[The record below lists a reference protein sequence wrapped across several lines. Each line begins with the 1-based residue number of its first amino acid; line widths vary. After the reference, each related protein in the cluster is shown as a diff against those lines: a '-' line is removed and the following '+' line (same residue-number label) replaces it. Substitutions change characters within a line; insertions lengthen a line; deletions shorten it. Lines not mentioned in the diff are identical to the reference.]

1 MRDMFHGYYQL
12 TDEALAAI
20 WKKCLFSFDTSVL
33 LGLYIYSEKTRND
46 YLACSLLLA
55 LEGQALPLSSKYS
68 QTDQAILIQHRRSSV
83 IRLCRPLIPLGVGER
98 KRLRFDPGPADG
110 QNLSTR

>member
-46 YLACSLLLA
+46 L
-55 LEGQALPLSSKYS
+55 
-68 QTDQAILIQHRRSSV
+68 
-83 IRLCRPLIPLGVGER
+83 LGV
-98 KRLRFDPGPADG
+98 LTS
-110 QNLSTR
+110 LSTRRPSAAPLKQVFTD